1 MSESPASPVSAPAAS
16 SASVQEAQMVTVLLQ
31 PEEKTVKLPR
41 DKVKNVQ
48 RLLAVLG
55 IRPCTALVARG
66 RELLTP
72 DRQILSGDHLLVR
85 KVTSS
90 G

>member
-1 MSESPASPVSAPAAS
+1 MSQAPSPSAAPV
-16 SASVQEAQMVTVLLQ
+16 QQGQMVSVLLQ
-31 PEEKTVKLPR
+31 PEEKIVEFPR
-41 DKVKNVQ
+41 ERVKNVQ
-48 RLLAVLG
+48 RLLAVLN

-72 DRQILSGDHLLVR
+72 DRQILPGDHLLVR

>member
-1 MSESPASPVSAPAAS
+1 MSDVSLDSSGWEAPE
-16 SASVQEAQMVTVLLQ
+16 VPLVTVLLQ
-31 PEEKTVKLPR
+31 PEEKTVQLPR
-41 DKVKNVQ
+41 HKVKNVQ
-48 RLLAVLG
+48 RLLQALE

-72 DRQILSGDHLLVR
+72 DRATLPGDSLLVR

>member
-1 MSESPASPVSAPAAS
+1 MSGSILPEPPAPRADSLP
-16 SASVQEAQMVTVLLQ
+16 VTVHLQ
-31 PEEKTVKLPR
+31 PEEELVELPRRSVKTVW
-41 DKVKNVQ
+41 
-48 RLLAVLG
+48 RLLEALH
-55 IRPCTALVARG
+55 IRPCTALVARD

-72 DRQILSGDHLLVR
+72 DREVLPGDHLLVR

>member
-1 MSESPASPVSAPAAS
+1 MSEQHEHSYEVP
-16 SASVQEAQMVTVLLQ
+16 ELTVLLQ
-31 PEEKTVKLPR
+31 PEEQRVVIPRHKVKTVG
-41 DKVKNVQ
+41 N
-48 RLLAVLG
+48 LLAYLG
-55 IRPCTALVARG
+55 LRPCTALVARG

-72 DRQILSGDHLLVR
+72 DRHTRANDELLVR